1 VPRLPTRLRHGIAT
15 VRTLAEAGI
24 IAPIRPDRLI
34 RVAGI
39 LKRMGATPASGY
51 AVAATR
57 YPDAPAI
64 SDERGRLSF
73 QEVHARTNALA
84 HALAD
89 DGLKPGD
96 RIAIMCR
103 NHRWFID
110 TFIATAK
117 LGADVQLINTSFSG
131 PQVAG
136 VVAQEQPDAIVFDD
150 EFAPLMEQAGV
161 ERLKRYVAWTEPDAP
176 LPDVHGRVE
185 DLITGGDPTDPPVP
199 PRIGRI
205 IILTSGTTG
214 APKGA
219 ARSHPRSLSIAAS
232 LLDRIPLR
240 AREPTLIAAPLFHS
254 WGLGNMSLGIS
265 LSSTLVLRRRFD
277 PLETVQTL
285 AQERCTAFIAVP
297 VMLQRIL
304 ELPPETTSA
313 HDLSRL
319 RVVSLSGSALAP
331 ALAAAWMDRFGET
344 IYNLYGST
352 EVAWATI
359 ATPEDLRAAPGTAG
373 KPPRG
378 TLVRLFDDND
388 RPVAQ
393 GNTGRI
399 FVGNELAM
407 EGYTGGTSKQS
418 IGGMLSS
425 GDVGHFD
432 SNGRLF
438 VDGRD
443 DDMIVSGGENV
454 FPAEV
459 EDLLCGHPAIREA
472 AVLGVPDERF
482 GQRLRAY
489 VVRFE
494 GAELEA
500 DEVRAYVKENLAPYK
515 APRDVEFVD
524 ELPRTATGK
533 VLKRAL
539 PTG

>member
-1 VPRLPTRLRHGIAT
+1 
-15 VRTLAEAGI
+15 
-24 IAPIRPDRLI
+24 
-34 RVAGI
+34 
-39 LKRMGATPASGY
+39 MGATPASGY
-51 AVAATR
+51 AVAAAR

-73 QEVHARTNALA
+73 AEVHARTNALA
-84 HALAD
+84 HAFAD
-89 DGLKPGD
+89 EGLKPGD
-96 RIAIMCR
+96 RIAVMCR
-103 NHRWFID
+103 NHRWFVD
-110 TFIATAK
+110 SFIATAK
-117 LGADVQLINTSFSG
+117 LGADVQLINTAFSA
-131 PQVAG
+131 PQLAG
-136 VVAQEQPDAIVFDD
+136 VVAQEEPDAIVFDA
-150 EFAPLMEQAGV
+150 EFAPLVEQARV
-161 ERLKRYVAWTEPDAP
+161 EHLKRYVAWTEPDAP
-176 LPDVHGRVE
+176 LPDVRRVE
-185 DLITGGDPTDPPVP
+185 DLITRGDPTDPPVP

-219 ARSHPRSLSIAAS
+219 ARSHPRSVSIAAS

-240 AREPTLIAAPLFHS
+240 AREATHIASPLFHS
-254 WGLGNMSLGIS
+254 WGLGHLSLGIS
-265 LSSTLVLRRRFD
+265 LSSTLVLRRRFE
-277 PLETVQTL
+277 PLETVQAL
-285 AQERCTAFIAVP
+285 ADERCTAFVAVP

-304 ELPPETTSA
+304 ELSPEA
-313 HDLSRL
+313 IAPYDLSRL

-331 ALAAAWMDRFGET
+331 ALAAQWMDRFGET

-359 ATPEDLRAAPGTAG
+359 ATPEDLRVAPGTAG

-378 TLVRLFDDND
+378 TLVRLFDEHD
-388 RPVAQ
+388 RPIAP
-393 GNTGRI
+393 GDTGRI

-418 IGGMLSS
+418 IGRMLSS

-432 SNGRLF
+432 ANGRLF

-459 EDLLCGHPAIREA
+459 EDLLTGHPGIREA
-472 AVLGVPDERF
+472 AVVGVEDERY

-489 VVRFE
+489 VVRRDGVDLGE
-494 GAELEA
+494 
-500 DEVRAYVKENLAPYK
+500 DEIKAFVKENLAAYK
-515 APRDVEFVD
+515 APREVEFVD

-539 PTG
+539 TAG